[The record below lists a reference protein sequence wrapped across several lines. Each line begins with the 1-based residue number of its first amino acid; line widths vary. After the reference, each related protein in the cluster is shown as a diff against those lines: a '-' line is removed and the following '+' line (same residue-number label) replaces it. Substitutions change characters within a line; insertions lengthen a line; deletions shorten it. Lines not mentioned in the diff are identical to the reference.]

1 MKKPSATPLFLAVLL
16 SIALPNT
23 SVAKTIVASSSE
35 LDISTL
41 SSEKRFET
49 ATITITGPNGFE
61 KQFILSGNDT
71 ELDLGQLGIT
81 QDGNYSYQIE
91 YAQPGKVETI
101 NDPRTGRSG
110 SKRNL
115 GKVETKSGYFNVKDS
130 EFVHEEYSEG
140 LEKAEEI
147 DTNNFEI
154 VDENLGK

>member
-1 MKKPSATPLFLAVLL
+1 MKKNPTAPLFLAVLL
-16 SIALPNT
+16 SISLPNT
-23 SVAKTIVASSSE
+23 GDAKSIVASSSE

-49 ATITITGPNGFE
+49 ATLTIAGPNGFE

-71 ELDLGQLGIT
+71 DLDLGQLSIT

-91 YAQPGKVETI
+91 FAQPGKVETI
-101 NDPRTGRSG
+101 NDPKTGRNG
-110 SKRNL
+110 SKRSL

-130 EFVHEEYSEG
+130 EFVYEEYSEG
-140 LEKAEEI
+140 LEKVEGI